1 MLSRAASSDSARQAK
16 RKIQRLVDDAGYVA
30 VTPQMSL
37 TKHLLQAQS
46 GYRLQPNQ
54 LMDDLTRCAAGPH
67 FPGGFGK
74 AARAQLATQ
83 KRFELVEACIDV
95 A

>member
-1 MLSRAASSDSARQAK
+1 
-16 RKIQRLVDDAGYVA
+16 
-30 VTPQMSL
+30 MSL

-54 LMDDLTRCAAGPH
+54 LMNDLTRCAAGPH
-67 FPGGFGK
+67 FLGGFGK

-83 KRFELVEACIDV
+83 GSGLSLSRLASMSLN
-95 A
+95 